1 MKGIEMNIIEA
12 KQEIINTIRAYL
24 MKDET
29 GAYRIPVEKQ
39 RPMLLMGPPGIGKT
53 AIMEQIAS
61 ELGINLVSYT
71 ITHHTRQS
79 AIGLPF
85 ISKRDFG
92 GEEYSVTEYTM
103 SEIIAAVY
111 EQIERSGIHEGI
123 LFLDEINCVSETL
136 APMMLQFLQYKTFGT
151 HKVPDGFV
159 IVTAGNP
166 PEYNRSVRDFDIVTL
181 DRVKR
186 LDITA
191 DVEAWKRYA
200 YQMGVHGAI
209 LAYLDIKKEN
219 FYIVKADLAGQ
230 QFVTARGW
238 EDLSRIMTVYEE
250 MGLPITREL
259 VLQYLEDPEVARD
272 FATYYAL
279 YQKYRTSY
287 HVPEILAGQRP
298 TDLHALVSAPF
309 DEKLSLI
316 GLLTDALGQG
326 FRAYGEQVDIQ
337 RAVFTEMKKLR
348 DALSSANAV
357 DQNAHTASATSMAP
371 AGDGAARPTTI
382 ADQGS
387 SAAVPVS
394 VFNRP
399 SAASGESSAAASSG
413 LLAQLAADHD
423 AMVAELQ
430 RQQKAHLLS
439 HRAERIERKVILA
452 LEELMHELSLARGDG
467 TATTD
472 EALYALAKQWFTK
485 RESARKAAIEKT
497 GAELTNAFGF
507 LHDAFSDGQEIVLF
521 LSNLN
526 ASSACLRFIR
536 ECGNDAYYQYNQFL
550 LLHDQRST
558 LRAEAARMLEL

>member
-1 MKGIEMNIIEA
+1 MNIIEA

-272 FATYYAL
+272 FATYYDL

-298 TDLHALVSAPF
+298 TDIRALASAPF

-316 GLLTDALGQG
+316 GLLT
-326 FRAYGEQVDIQ
+326 
-337 RAVFTEMKKLR
+337 
-348 DALSSANAV
+348 
-357 DQNAHTASATSMAP
+357 
-371 AGDGAARPTTI
+371 RP
-382 ADQGS
+382 
-387 SAAVPVS
+387 
-394 VFNRP
+394 RP
-399 SAASGESSAAASSG
+399 G
-413 LLAQLAADHD
+413 LPRL
-423 AMVAELQ
+423 
-430 RQQKAHLLS
+430 
-439 HRAERIERKVILA
+439 
-452 LEELMHELSLARGDG
+452 
-467 TATTD
+467 
-472 EALYALAKQWFTK
+472 W
-485 RESARKAAIEKT
+485 
-497 GAELTNAFGF
+497 
-507 LHDAFSDGQEIVLF
+507 
-521 LSNLN
+521 
-526 ASSACLRFIR
+526 
-536 ECGNDAYYQYNQFL
+536 
-550 LLHDQRST
+550 
-558 LRAEAARMLEL
+558 

>member
-1 MKGIEMNIIEA
+1 MNIIEA

-219 FYIVKADLAGQ
+219 FYIVKADLAGT

-316 GLLTDALGQG
+316 GLLTDALGQD

-337 RAVFTEMKKLR
+337 RAVFIEMKKLR

-382 ADQGS
+382 ADQES

-430 RQQKAHLLS
+430 RRQKAHLLS

>member
-1 MKGIEMNIIEA
+1 
-12 KQEIINTIRAYL
+12 
-24 MKDET
+24 
-29 GAYRIPVEKQ
+29 
-39 RPMLLMGPPGIGKT
+39 MLLMGPPGIGKT

-238 EDLSRIMTVYEE
+238 EDLSRIMTAYEE

-357 DQNAHTASATSMAP
+357 DQNAHTAPATSMAP
-371 AGDGAARPTTI
+371 AGDDAARPTTI

-387 SAAVPVS
+387 SAAVPTS
-394 VFNRP
+394 IFNRQP
-399 SAASGESSAAASSG
+399 AVSGSSDALTSSG
-413 LLAQLAADHD
+413 LQAQLAADHD

-430 RQQKAHLLS
+430 RRQKAHLLS

-497 GAELTNAFGF
+497 GTELTNAFGF

-550 LLHDQRST
+550 LLRDQRST

>member
-1 MKGIEMNIIEA
+1 MNIIEA
-12 KQEIINTIRAYL
+12 KQEIINTVRAYL
-24 MKDET
+24 LKDET

-272 FATYYAL
+272 FATYYDL

-298 TDLHALVSAPF
+298 TDIRALVSAPF

-326 FRAYGEQVDIQ
+326 FRTYGEQVDIQ

-348 DALSSANAV
+348 DG
-357 DQNAHTASATSMAP
+357 QNLMPMLT
-371 AGDGAARPTTI
+371 
-382 ADQGS
+382 
-387 SAAVPVS
+387 
-394 VFNRP
+394 
-399 SAASGESSAAASSG
+399 
-413 LLAQLAADHD
+413 ADHD

-452 LEELMHELSLARGDG
+452 LEELMHDLGIARGDG

-472 EALYALAKQWFTK
+472 DALYALAKQWFTK

-497 GAELTNAFGF
+497 GTELTNAFGF
-507 LHDAFSDGQEIVLF
+507 LHDAFSDGQEIVIF

-526 ASSACLRFIR
+526 ASSACLRFIK

-550 LLHDQRST
+550 LLRDQRST

>member
-1 MKGIEMNIIEA
+1 MNIIEA
-12 KQEIINTIRAYL
+12 KQEIINTVRAYL

-272 FATYYAL
+272 FATYYDL

-298 TDLHALVSAPF
+298 TDIRALVSAPF

-326 FRAYGEQVDIQ
+326 FRTYGEQVDIQ

-348 DALSSANAV
+348 DG
-357 DQNAHTASATSMAP
+357 QNLMPMLT
-371 AGDGAARPTTI
+371 
-382 ADQGS
+382 
-387 SAAVPVS
+387 
-394 VFNRP
+394 
-399 SAASGESSAAASSG
+399 
-413 LLAQLAADHD
+413 ADHD

-452 LEELMHELSLARGDG
+452 LEELMHDLGIARSDG

-485 RESARKAAIEKT
+485 RESDRKAAIEKT
-497 GAELTNAFGF
+497 GTELTNAFGF
-507 LHDAFSDGQEIVLF
+507 LHDAFSDGQEIVIF

-526 ASSACLRFIR
+526 ASSACLRFIK

-550 LLHDQRST
+550 LLRDQRST

>member
-1 MKGIEMNIIEA
+1 MNIIEA
-12 KQEIINTIRAYL
+12 KQEIIHTIRAYL

-219 FYIVKADLAGQ
+219 FYIVKADLAGA

-316 GLLTDALGQG
+316 GLLTDALGQD

-348 DALSSANAV
+348 DALSSANAI
-357 DQNAHTASATSMAP
+357 DRNAHTAPVAPTAP
-371 AGDGAARPTTI
+371 AGNAADRQPE
-382 ADQGS
+382 ASGS
-387 SAAVPVS
+387 SDALT
-394 VFNRP
+394 
-399 SAASGESSAAASSG
+399 SGN
-413 LLAQLAADHD
+413 LQAQLAADHD

-430 RQQKAHLLS
+430 RRQKAHLLS

>member
-219 FYIVKADLAGQ
+219 FYIVKADLAGT

-250 MGLPITREL
+250 MALPITREL

-298 TDLHALVSAPF
+298 TDLRALVSAPF

-357 DQNAHTASATSMAP
+357 DRNAHTAPIPSTTP
-371 AGDGAARPTTI
+371 AGDT
-382 ADQGS
+382 AD
-387 SAAVPVS
+387 
-394 VFNRP
+394 RP
-399 SAASGESSAAASSG
+399 SAASGESSTATSDG

-430 RQQKAHLLS
+430 RRQKAHLLS

-467 TATTD
+467 TATTA
-472 EALYALAKQWFTK
+472 EALYAIAKQWFTK

-497 GAELTNAFGF
+497 GTELTNAFGF

>member
-1 MKGIEMNIIEA
+1 MNI
-12 KQEIINTIRAYL
+12 KQATEQIKGAIRAYL
-24 MKDET
+24 SKD
-29 GAYRIPVEKQ
+29 GHGLFRIPFHMQ
-39 RPMLLMGPPGIGKT
+39 RPIIMFGPPGVGKT
-53 AIMEQIAS
+53 AIVSQIAQ
-61 ELGINLVSYT
+61 EEGINFVSYS

-79 AIGLPF
+79 ALGLPF
-85 ISKRDFG
+85 ITTEEFDGR
-92 GEEYSVTEYTM
+92 EYSVADYTM
-103 SEIIAAVY
+103 SEIIAAVH
-111 EQIERSGIHEGI
+111 RVRKASGVDEGI
-123 LFLDEINCVSETL
+123 LFLDEVNCVSETL
-136 APMMLQFLQYKTFGT
+136 APAMLQFLQYKTFGT

-219 FYIVKADLAGQ
+219 FYIVKADLAGT

-348 DALSSANAV
+348 DALSSANAI
-357 DQNAHTASATSMAP
+357 DRNAHTAPAAPTAP
-371 AGDGAARPTTI
+371 AGNAADRQPE
-382 ADQGS
+382 ASGS
-387 SAAVPVS
+387 SDALT
-394 VFNRP
+394 
-399 SAASGESSAAASSG
+399 SGN
-413 LLAQLAADHD
+413 LQAQLAADHD

-430 RQQKAHLLS
+430 RRQKAHLLS

>member
-1 MKGIEMNIIEA
+1 MNIIEA
-12 KQEIINTIRAYL
+12 KQEIIHTIRAYL

-298 TDLHALVSAPF
+298 TDLRALVSAPF

-348 DALSSANAV
+348 DTLSSANAI
-357 DQNAHTASATSMAP
+357 DQNAHTAPIPSTTP
-371 AGDGAARPTTI
+371 AGDAADRQPV
-382 ADQGS
+382 ASGS
-387 SAAVPVS
+387 SDALT
-394 VFNRP
+394 
-399 SAASGESSAAASSG
+399 SGG
-413 LLAQLAADHD
+413 LQAQLTADHD
-423 AMVAELQ
+423 AMIAELQ
-430 RQQKAHLLS
+430 RKQKAHLLS
-439 HRAERIERKVILA
+439 HRAEGHPRT
-452 LEELMHELSLARGDG
+452 RG
-467 TATTD
+467 AH
-472 EALYALAKQWFTK
+472 A
-485 RESARKAAIEKT
+485 
-497 GAELTNAFGF
+497 
-507 LHDAFSDGQEIVLF
+507 
-521 LSNLN
+521 
-526 ASSACLRFIR
+526 
-536 ECGNDAYYQYNQFL
+536 
-550 LLHDQRST
+550 
-558 LRAEAARMLEL
+558 

>member
-1 MKGIEMNIIEA
+1 MNIIEA
-12 KQEIINTIRAYL
+12 KQEIIHTIRAYL

-29 GAYRIPVEKQ
+29 GAYQIPVEKQ

-279 YQKYRTSY
+279 YKKYRTSY

-357 DQNAHTASATSMAP
+357 DRNAHTAPATSTAP
-371 AGDGAARPTTI
+371 AGDGAARSMTI

-387 SAAVPVS
+387 SVAVPVS
-394 VFNRP
+394 TSNRP

-413 LLAQLAADHD
+413 LQAQLTADHD
-423 AMVAELQ
+423 AMIAELQ
-430 RQQKAHLLS
+430 RKQKAHLLS

>member
-1 MKGIEMNIIEA
+1 MNIIEA
-12 KQEIINTIRAYL
+12 KQEIIHTIRAYL

-219 FYIVKADLAGQ
+219 FYIVKADLAGT

-298 TDLHALVSAPF
+298 TDLRALVSAPF

-316 GLLTDALGQG
+316 GLLTDALGQD

-337 RAVFTEMKKLR
+337 RAVFTEMNKLR

-430 RQQKAHLLS
+430 RRQKAHLLS

-472 EALYALAKQWFTK
+472 EALYAIAKQWFTK

>member
-1 MKGIEMNIIEA
+1 MNIIEA

-61 ELGINLVSYT
+61 ELDINLVSYT

-298 TDLHALVSAPF
+298 TDIRALVSAPF

-326 FRAYGEQVDIQ
+326 FRTYGEQVDIQ

-348 DALSSANAV
+348 DALS
-357 DQNAHTASATSMAP
+357 TAP

-413 LLAQLAADHD
+413 LQAQLAADHD

-430 RQQKAHLLS
+430 RRQKAHLLS

-497 GAELTNAFGF
+497 GTELTNAFGF

>member
-1 MKGIEMNIIEA
+1 MNIIEA
-12 KQEIINTIRAYL
+12 KQEIIHTIRAYL

-92 GEEYSVTEYTM
+92 GEEYAVTEYTM

-238 EDLSRIMTVYEE
+238 EDLSRIMKVYEE

-272 FATYYAL
+272 FATYYDL

-298 TDLHALVSAPF
+298 TDIRALVSAPF

-316 GLLTDALGQG
+316 GLLTDALGQD

-430 RQQKAHLLS
+430 RRQKAHLLS

-472 EALYALAKQWFTK
+472 EALYAIAKQWFTK

>member
-1 MKGIEMNIIEA
+1 MNIIEA
-12 KQEIINTIRAYL
+12 KQEIIHTVRAYL

-85 ISKRDFG
+85 ISKREFG
-92 GEEYSVTEYTM
+92 GEEYAVTEYTM

-238 EDLSRIMTVYEE
+238 EDLSRIMAVYEE

-298 TDLHALVSAPF
+298 TDLRALVSAPF

-348 DALSSANAV
+348 DA
-357 DQNAHTASATSMAP
+357 TS
-371 AGDGAARPTTI
+371 G
-382 ADQGS
+382 
-387 SAAVPVS
+387 
-394 VFNRP
+394 
-399 SAASGESSAAASSG
+399 G
-413 LLAQLAADHD
+413 LQAQLVADHD

-430 RQQKAHLLS
+430 RRQKAHLLS

-452 LEELMHELSLARGDG
+452 LEELMHDLSLARGDG
-467 TATTD
+467 TGTTD
-472 EALYALAKQWFTK
+472 EALYAIAKQWFTK

-507 LHDAFSDGQEIVLF
+507 LHDAFSDGQEIVIF

-526 ASSACLRFIR
+526 ASSACLRFIK

-550 LLHDQRST
+550 LLRDQRST

>member
-1 MKGIEMNIIEA
+1 MNIKQA
-12 KQEIINTIRAYL
+12 KQEIINTVQAYL
-24 MKDET
+24 TKDET
-29 GAYRIPVEKQ
+29 GEYAIPVERQ
-39 RPMLLMGPPGIGKT
+39 RPVLLIGPPGIGKT
-53 AIMEQIAS
+53 AIMEQVAQ
-61 ELGINLVSYT
+61 ECGINLVSYT

-85 ISKRDFG
+85 ISKKTYD
-92 GEEYSVTEYTM
+92 GEDVSVTEYTM
-103 SEIIAAVY
+103 SEIIASIY
-111 EQIERSGIHEGI
+111 DQIEQSGIHEGI

-136 APMMLQFLQYKTFGT
+136 APTMLQFLQYKTFGT

-219 FYIVKADLAGQ
+219 FYIVKADLAGA

-357 DQNAHTASATSMAP
+357 DQNAHTAPATSTAP
-371 AGDGAARPTTI
+371 AGNV
-382 ADQGS
+382 ADRQPANSGS
-387 SAAVPVS
+387 SDALT
-394 VFNRP
+394 
-399 SAASGESSAAASSG
+399 SGN
-413 LLAQLAADHD
+413 LQAQLAADHD

-430 RQQKAHLLS
+430 RRQKAHLLS

-497 GAELTNAFGF
+497 GAEVTNAFGF

>member
-1 MKGIEMNIIEA
+1 MNIIEA

-85 ISKRDFG
+85 ISKRAFG

-298 TDLHALVSAPF
+298 TDLRALVSAPF

-316 GLLTDALGQG
+316 GLLTDALGQD
-326 FRAYGEQVDIQ
+326 FRTYGEQVDIQ

-348 DALSSANAV
+348 DALSSANAI
-357 DQNAHTASATSMAP
+357 DRNAHTAPATAMAP
-371 AGDGAARPTTI
+371 AGDGAARPATI
-382 ADQGS
+382 ADQEN
-387 SAAVPVS
+387 SAAVPMS
-394 VFNRP
+394 AFNRQP
-399 SAASGESSAAASSG
+399 VASESSIAAASAG
-413 LLAQLAADHD
+413 LQAQLAADHD

-430 RQQKAHLLS
+430 RRQKAHLLS

-452 LEELMHELSLARGDG
+452 LEELMHDLSIARGDG

-472 EALYALAKQWFTK
+472 EALYAIAKQWFTK
-485 RESARKAAIEKT
+485 RESARKSAIEKT

-507 LHDAFSDGQEIVLF
+507 LHDAFSDGQEIVIF

-526 ASSACLRFIR
+526 ASSACLRFIK

-550 LLHDQRST
+550 LLRDQRST

>member
-1 MKGIEMNIIEA
+1 M
-12 KQEIINTIRAYL
+12 
-24 MKDET
+24 
-29 GAYRIPVEKQ
+29 
-39 RPMLLMGPPGIGKT
+39 
-53 AIMEQIAS
+53 
-61 ELGINLVSYT
+61 SYT

-219 FYIVKADLAGQ
+219 FYIVKADLAGA

-287 HVPEILAGQRP
+287 HVQEILAGQRP

-316 GLLTDALGQG
+316 GLLTDALGQD

-348 DALSSANAV
+348 DALSSANAI
-357 DQNAHTASATSMAP
+357 DRNAHTAPAAPTAP
-371 AGDGAARPTTI
+371 AGNAADRQPE
-382 ADQGS
+382 ASGS
-387 SAAVPVS
+387 SDALT
-394 VFNRP
+394 
-399 SAASGESSAAASSG
+399 SGN
-413 LLAQLAADHD
+413 LQAQLAADHD

-430 RQQKAHLLS
+430 RRQKAHLLS

>member
-1 MKGIEMNIIEA
+1 MNIIEA
-12 KQEIINTIRAYL
+12 KQEIINTVRAYL

-85 ISKRDFG
+85 ISKRAFG

-219 FYIVKADLAGQ
+219 FYIVKADLAGT

-287 HVPEILAGQRP
+287 HVPEILAGQHP

-348 DALSSANAV
+348 DALSSANAI
-357 DQNAHTASATSMAP
+357 DQNVHTAPIPSTAP
-371 AGDGAARPTTI
+371 AGDAADRQP
-382 ADQGS
+382 
-387 SAAVPVS
+387 
-394 VFNRP
+394 
-399 SAASGESSAAASSG
+399 AASGSSDALTSGG

-430 RQQKAHLLS
+430 RRQKARLLS
-439 HRAERIERKVILA
+439 YRAERIERKVILA
-452 LEELMHELSLARGDG
+452 LEELMHDFSIARGDG

-472 EALYALAKQWFTK
+472 DALYALAKQWFTK
-485 RESARKAAIEKT
+485 RESARKAAIEKIGT
-497 GAELTNAFGF
+497 ELTNAFSF

>member
-1 MKGIEMNIIEA
+1 MNIIEA
-12 KQEIINTIRAYL
+12 KQEIINTVKAYL
-24 MKDET
+24 LKDET
-29 GAYRIPVEKQ
+29 GAYKIPVEKQ

-53 AIMEQIAS
+53 AIMEQVAS
-61 ELGINLVSYT
+61 ELGINLISYT

-79 AIGLPF
+79 AIGLPY
-85 ISKRDFG
+85 ISKREFG

-166 PEYNRSVRDFDIVTL
+166 PEYNKSVRDFDIVTL

-191 DVEAWKRYA
+191 DYAAWKRYA

-219 FYIVKADLAGQ
+219 FYIVKADLNGQ

-238 EDLSRIMTVYEE
+238 EDLSRIMKVYEE
-250 MGLPITREL
+250 MNLPITREL

-272 FATYYAL
+272 FATYYDL
-279 YQKYRTSY
+279 YQKYRTTY

-298 TDLHALVSAPF
+298 TDITALIGAPF

-337 RAVFTEMKKLR
+337 RMVFTEMKKLR
-348 DALSSANAV
+348 DARSSANAV
-357 DQNAHTASATSMAP
+357 DQNAHTAPTASDAP
-371 AGDGAARPTTI
+371 AAWR
-382 ADQGS
+382 
-387 SAAVPVS
+387 
-394 VFNRP
+394 
-399 SAASGESSAAASSG
+399 G
-413 LLAQLAADHD
+413 LATQLAADHD

-430 RQQKAHLLS
+430 RQQKAHMLS
-439 HRAERIERKVILA
+439 HRAERIQRKVILA
-452 LEELMHELSLARGDG
+452 LEELMHELGMAHGDR

-472 EALYALAKQWFTK
+472 EELYALAKQWFMK
-485 RESARKAAIEKT
+485 RESARKEAIEKT
-497 GAELTNAFGF
+497 DSELTNAFRF
-507 LHDAFSDGQEIVLF
+507 LHDSFSDGQEMVIF

-526 ASSACLRFIR
+526 ASSACLRFIK
-536 ECGNDAYYQYNQFL
+536 ECGNDTYYQYNQFL
-550 LLHDQRST
+550 LLRDQRSA
-558 LRAEAARMLEL
+558 LREEAARMLEL

>member
-12 KQEIINTIRAYL
+12 KQEIIHTVRAYL

-219 FYIVKADLAGQ
+219 FYIVKADL
-230 QFVTARGW
+230 
-238 EDLSRIMTVYEE
+238 
-250 MGLPITREL
+250 
-259 VLQYLEDPEVARD
+259 
-272 FATYYAL
+272 
-279 YQKYRTSY
+279 
-287 HVPEILAGQRP
+287 
-298 TDLHALVSAPF
+298 HALVSAPF

-348 DALSSANAV
+348 DALSSANAA
-357 DQNAHTASATSMAP
+357 DRNAHTAPAAPTAP
-371 AGDGAARPTTI
+371 AGDAADRQPATS
-382 ADQGS
+382 GS
-387 SAAVPVS
+387 SDA
-394 VFNRP
+394 RT
-399 SAASGESSAAASSG
+399 SSN
-413 LLAQLAADHD
+413 LQAQLAADHD
-423 AMVAELQ
+423 AMIAELQ
-430 RQQKAHLLS
+430 RRQKAHLLS

-526 ASSACLRFIR
+526 ASSDCLRFIR

>member
-1 MKGIEMNIIEA
+1 MNIIEA
-12 KQEIINTIRAYL
+12 KQEIIHTIRAYL

-85 ISKRDFG
+85 ISKRAFG

-298 TDLHALVSAPF
+298 TDLRALVSAPF

-348 DALSSANAV
+348 DTLSSANAI
-357 DQNAHTASATSMAP
+357 DQNAHTAPIPSTTP
-371 AGDGAARPTTI
+371 AGDAADRQPV
-382 ADQGS
+382 ASGS
-387 SAAVPVS
+387 SDALT
-394 VFNRP
+394 
-399 SAASGESSAAASSG
+399 SGG
-413 LLAQLAADHD
+413 LQAQLTADHD

-430 RQQKAHLLS
+430 RRQKAHLLS

-467 TATTD
+467 TATTA
-472 EALYALAKQWFTK
+472 EALYAIAKQWFTK

-497 GAELTNAFGF
+497 GTELTNAFGF

>member
-1 MKGIEMNIIEA
+1 MNIIEA
-12 KQEIINTIRAYL
+12 KQEIIHTIRAYL

-151 HKVPDGFV
+151 HKVPNGFV

-219 FYIVKADLAGQ
+219 FYIVKADLAGT

-357 DQNAHTASATSMAP
+357 DRNAHTAPATSTAP
-371 AGDGAARPTTI
+371 AGDGAVRSTTI
-382 ADQGS
+382 ADQES

-394 VFNRP
+394 TFNRQP
-399 SAASGESSAAASSG
+399 AASGESSATASSG

-430 RQQKAHLLS
+430 RRQKAHLLS

-526 ASSACLRFIR
+526 ASSACLRFIK

>member
-1 MKGIEMNIIEA
+1 MNIIEA

-85 ISKRDFG
+85 ISKREFG

-272 FATYYAL
+272 FATYYDL

-298 TDLHALVSAPF
+298 TDIRALVSAPF

-326 FRAYGEQVDIQ
+326 FRTYGEQMDIQ

-348 DALSSANAV
+348 DG
-357 DQNAHTASATSMAP
+357 QNLMPMLT
-371 AGDGAARPTTI
+371 
-382 ADQGS
+382 
-387 SAAVPVS
+387 
-394 VFNRP
+394 
-399 SAASGESSAAASSG
+399 
-413 LLAQLAADHD
+413 ADHD

-452 LEELMHELSLARGDG
+452 LEELMHDLSIARGDG

-472 EALYALAKQWFTK
+472 DALYALAKQWFTK

-497 GAELTNAFGF
+497 GTELTNAFSF
-507 LHDAFSDGQEIVLF
+507 LHNAFSDGQEIVIF

-526 ASSACLRFIR
+526 ASSACLRFIK

-550 LLHDQRST
+550 LLRDQRST

>member
-1 MKGIEMNIIEA
+1 MNIIEA

-219 FYIVKADLAGQ
+219 FYIVKADLAGS

-357 DQNAHTASATSMAP
+357 DRNAHTAPATSTAP
-371 AGDGAARPTTI
+371 VGDAADRQP
-382 ADQGS
+382 
-387 SAAVPVS
+387 
-394 VFNRP
+394 
-399 SAASGESSAAASSG
+399 AASGSSDALTSG
-413 LLAQLAADHD
+413 GLQAQLTADHD
-423 AMVAELQ
+423 AMVTELQ
-430 RQQKAHLLS
+430 RRQKAHLLS
-439 HRAERIERKVILA
+439 HRAERIERKAILA

-467 TATTD
+467 TVTTD

-485 RESARKAAIEKT
+485 RESARKAAIEQT

-550 LLHDQRST
+550 LLRDQRST

>member
-1 MKGIEMNIIEA
+1 MNINEA
-12 KQEIINTIRAYL
+12 KQEIIHTIKAYL
-24 MKDET
+24 RKDET
-29 GAYRIPVEKQ
+29 GAYEIPVEKQ

-53 AIMEQIAS
+53 AIMEQIAT

-85 ISKRDFG
+85 ISHRRYG

-103 SEIIAAVY
+103 SEIIASVY

-136 APMMLQFLQYKTFGT
+136 APMMLQFLQYKTFGP
-151 HKVPDGFV
+151 HRVPDGFV

-166 PEYNRSVRDFDIVTL
+166 PEYNKSVRDFDIVTL

-186 LDITA
+186 IDITA
-191 DVEAWKRYA
+191 EYDAWKRYA
-200 YQMGVHGAI
+200 YPMGVHGAI

-219 FYIVKADLAGQ
+219 FYIVKADLQGQ

-238 EDLSRIMTVYEE
+238 EDLSRIMKVYEE

-259 VLQYLEDPEVARD
+259 VQQYLEDPEVARD

-287 HVPEILAGQRP
+287 HIPEILRGERPKDMAALAG
-298 TDLHALVSAPF
+298 APF

-326 FRAYGEQVDIQ
+326 FRAYGEEMDIQ
-337 RAVFTEMKKLR
+337 RAVFTELKKLR
-348 DALSSANAV
+348 DAFAAPSGNASESATATDPGAVLPANQGAQPTRDADAVPDGTKNGLLVQLSS
-357 DQNAHTASATSMAP
+357 
-371 AGDGAARPTTI
+371 
-382 ADQGS
+382 
-387 SAAVPVS
+387 
-394 VFNRP
+394 
-399 SAASGESSAAASSG
+399 
-413 LLAQLAADHD
+413 DHD
-423 AMVAELQ
+423 ALVVELQ

-439 HRAERIERKVILA
+439 HRAERIQRKVLLV
-452 LEELMHELSLARGDG
+452 LEELMETLRLAQSDG
-467 TATTD
+467 TSTD
-472 EALYALAKQWFTK
+472 EALYALAKAWFTK
-485 RESARKAAIEKT
+485 REQVRKSAIEST
-497 GAELTNAFGF
+497 SAELTNAFDF
-507 LHDAFSDGQEIVLF
+507 LHTAFSDGQELVIF

-526 ASSACLRFIR
+526 ASSDCLRFIR
-536 ECGNDAYYQYNQFL
+536 ECGNDSYYRYNQFL
-550 LLHDQRST
+550 LLRDQRSA
-558 LRAEAARMLEL
+558 LRAEAKRLLEL

>member
-1 MKGIEMNIIEA
+1 MNIIEA
-12 KQEIINTIRAYL
+12 KQEIIHTIRAYL

-219 FYIVKADLAGQ
+219 FYIVKADLAGT

-250 MGLPITREL
+250 MGLPITCEL

-357 DQNAHTASATSMAP
+357 DQNAHTAPATSMAP
-371 AGDGAARPTTI
+371 AGDT
-382 ADQGS
+382 AD
-387 SAAVPVS
+387 
-394 VFNRP
+394 RP
-399 SAASGESSAAASSG
+399 SAASGESSAAASSD
-413 LLAQLAADHD
+413 LQAQLAADHD

-430 RQQKAHLLS
+430 RRQKAHLLS
-439 HRAERIERKVILA
+439 HRAERIERKAILA
-452 LEELMHELSLARGDG
+452 LEKLMHELSLARGDG

>member
-1 MKGIEMNIIEA
+1 MNIIEA
-12 KQEIINTIRAYL
+12 KQEIIHTIRAYL

-272 FATYYAL
+272 FATYYDL

-298 TDLHALVSAPF
+298 TDIRALVSAPF

-348 DALSSANAV
+348 DALSSPNAV
-357 DQNAHTASATSMAP
+357 DRNAHTAPATS
-371 AGDGAARPTTI
+371 TTI
-382 ADQGS
+382 ADQKS
-387 SAAVPVS
+387 SATVPIS
-394 VFNRP
+394 TFDRQP
-399 SAASGESSAAASSG
+399 AASGSSDALTSGG

-452 LEELMHELSLARGDG
+452 LEELMHELSIARGDG

-485 RESARKAAIEKT
+485 RESARKAMIEKT
-497 GAELTNAFGF
+497 GAELTNAFDF
-507 LHDAFSDGQEIVLF
+507 LHDAFSDGQEIVIF

-550 LLHDQRST
+550 LLRDQRST

>member
-1 MKGIEMNIIEA
+1 MNIIEA
-12 KQEIINTIRAYL
+12 KQEIIHTIRAYL

-219 FYIVKADLAGQ
+219 FYIVKADLAGT

-316 GLLTDALGQG
+316 GLLTDALGQD

-348 DALSSANAV
+348 DALSSANAA
-357 DQNAHTASATSMAP
+357 DRNAHTAPTAP
-371 AGDGAARPTTI
+371 AGD
-382 ADQGS
+382 
-387 SAAVPVS
+387 S
-394 VFNRP
+394 VDRQP
-399 SAASGESSAAASSG
+399 AASGSRDALTSGG

-430 RQQKAHLLS
+430 RRQKAHLLS

-472 EALYALAKQWFTK
+472 EALYAIAKQWFTK

>member
-1 MKGIEMNIIEA
+1 MNIIEA
-12 KQEIINTIRAYL
+12 KQEIIHTVRAYL
-24 MKDET
+24 LKDET

-85 ISKRDFG
+85 ISKREFG
-92 GEEYSVTEYTM
+92 GEEYAVTEYTM

-219 FYIVKADLAGQ
+219 FYIVKADLAGT

-238 EDLSRIMTVYEE
+238 EDLSRIMKVYEE
-250 MGLPITREL
+250 MGLPITRAL

-298 TDLHALVSAPF
+298 TDLRALVSAPF

-326 FRAYGEQVDIQ
+326 FRAYGEQMDIQ

-348 DALSSANAV
+348 DALPSAHVV
-357 DQNAHTASATSMAP
+357 DQSAHTAPATSMVP
-371 AGDGAARPTTI
+371 TGDGAARPTTI
-382 ADQGS
+382 ADQES
-387 SAAVPVS
+387 SAAVPLS
-394 VFNRP
+394 AFNRQTE
-399 SAASGESSAAASSG
+399 ASGASSAATSG
-413 LLAQLAADHD
+413 GIQAQLAADHD

-452 LEELMHELSLARGDG
+452 LEELMHEISITRGDG

-472 EALYALAKQWFTK
+472 EALYAIAKQWFTK

-526 ASSACLRFIR
+526 ASSACLRFIK

-550 LLHDQRST
+550 LLRDQRST

>member
-1 MKGIEMNIIEA
+1 MNIIEA
-12 KQEIINTIRAYL
+12 KQEIIHTIRAYL

-219 FYIVKADLAGQ
+219 FYIVKADLAGT

-298 TDLHALVSAPF
+298 TDLRALVSAPF

-316 GLLTDALGQG
+316 GLLTDALGQD

-430 RQQKAHLLS
+430 RRQKAHLLS

-472 EALYALAKQWFTK
+472 EALYAIAKQWFTK

>member
-1 MKGIEMNIIEA
+1 MNIIEA
-12 KQEIINTIRAYL
+12 KQEIIHTVRAYL
-24 MKDET
+24 LKDET

-219 FYIVKADLAGQ
+219 FYIVKADLAGT

-298 TDLHALVSAPF
+298 TDIRALVSAPF

-348 DALSSANAV
+348 DALLSANAV
-357 DQNAHTASATSMAP
+357 DQNAHTAPAASTTP
-371 AGDGAARPTTI
+371 AGDAVARPSTI
-382 ADQGS
+382 ADQ
-387 SAAVPVS
+387 
-394 VFNRP
+394 
-399 SAASGESSAAASSG
+399 ESSAAAPISAFDHQPSVSGNCSAATLSS

-430 RQQKAHLLS
+430 RRQKAHLLS
-439 HRAERIERKVILA
+439 HRAERIERKAILA
-452 LEELMHELSLARGDG
+452 LEELMHDLSIARGDG

-497 GAELTNAFGF
+497 GTELTNAFGF

-526 ASSACLRFIR
+526 ASSACLRFIK

-550 LLHDQRST
+550 LLRDQRST